1 VSNRG
6 QILYRKLRPPG
17 RMVYINLWMLSLSWI
32 ATATLTLMIIWG
44 SFSVFMSE
52 DVSIKLWIAFS
63 ASVMTGILSIVSS
76 IRYAIRISL

>member
-1 VSNRG
+1 
-6 QILYRKLRPPG
+6 
-17 RMVYINLWMLSLSWI
+17 MAYINSWMLALSWI